1 MHPEANTSQHTDI
14 TETHTYIKTHLPGVW
29 DTWLPQ
35 LSALPHR
42 WDVMET
48 KLQQEELV
56 CDLNGL
62 GQDANALHYLLSC
75 YTYATNQIFTFI
87 HSESLKT

>member
-1 MHPEANTSQHTDI
+1 MSQHTDI

-48 KLQQEELV
+48 ELQQEELV

-62 GQDANALHYLLSC
+62 GQDAEITHCIIYSPVTPMPLTKYLQSS
-75 YTYATNQIFTFI
+75 TVKA
-87 HSESLKT
+87 

>member
-1 MHPEANTSQHTDI
+1 MSQHTDI

-48 KLQQEELV
+48 ELQQELV
-56 CDLNGL
+56 CDRSGRKSVWFAF
-62 GQDANALHYLLSC
+62 GEFRLLLI
-75 YTYATNQIFTFI
+75 TIFVR
-87 HSESLKT
+87 S